1 VLTLQRG
8 VLIALEG
15 IDGSGKSTLAKNLSD
30 YFTQEQVPTLL
41 TKEPGGTLLG
51 QQLRKILQTQPTPVA
66 PKAEFLLFAAD
77 RAQHMQERIQPAL
90 KDMMLVLSDRMADSA
105 VAYQGYGRGLDIQ
118 TIRDVN
124 DWAMNGVKPDVTIYL
139 RIDLETS
146 LERINKRN
154 EALTAFEQEKKDFF
168 QRVITAFDELYK
180 DRTDVII
187 LDGHLSPDT
196 LVKESTQK
204 VIAWLKQHQL
214 LS

>member
-1 VLTLQRG
+1 MLTVLRG
-8 VLIALEG
+8 ALIALEG

-30 YFTQEQVPTLL
+30 YFTKEQVPTLL

-51 QQLRKILQTQPTPVA
+51 QQLRKILQMKTAPVS

-90 KDMMLVLSDRMADSA
+90 KDKMLVLSDRMADSA
-105 VAYQGYGRGLDIQ
+105 IAYQGYGRGLDIQ
-118 TIRDVN
+118 KIREVN
-124 DWAMNGVKPDVTIYL
+124 AWAMNDVKPDITIYL

-168 QRVITAFDELYK
+168 QRVIAAFDELYK

-196 LVKESTQK
+196 LVKESAQK